1 MHCFLLVAL
10 EDGKILKV
18 DRDAERY
25 YMDEANSVFQRAR
38 SVGEK
43 VYLHGTLKINQLKT
57 YLEQLIVKK
66 YKILKNNCFSFVK
79 DIMEYVGVSTKTLDK
94 DN

>member
-18 DRDAERY
+18 DRDSKRY

-38 SVGEK
+38 SIGEK

-66 YKILKNNCFSFVK
+66 YEILKNNCFSFVK
-79 DIMEYVGVSTKTLDK
+79 EIVEYVGVSTKTLDK